1 MTNPKAPSSAPL
13 KPDQTCVRI
22 GTRGSP
28 LALVQA
34 RLVAAAV
41 EANSGGKLSA
51 EIVTFTTSGDQ
62 LTTERLINSG
72 GKGLFTKE
80 IDLAVSDGRVDIAVH
95 SLKDVP
101 SILPDGQVFYAY
113 PKREDP
119 REGFL
124 SSKATCLA
132 DLPKGATVGT
142 ASLRREAQT
151 LAARPDLNIVTF
163 RGRVE
168 TRMQK
173 LEDGLADATYLAM
186 AGLTRLGMAH
196 FAHPIP
202 VEDMLPAAAQGII
215 GVVGL
220 ESLPAPIKAALEQLD
235 HADTRAAATAER
247 AFLLALDGSCRTPI
261 AAHLF
266 DQGETWR
273 LKGEVIAIDGSTSW
287 QAEATLPKTATEA
300 ALAQMGRE
308 VGDDIREQA
317 GGDLPAFQDDE

>member
-1 MTNPKAPSSAPL
+1 MTDPHPPTKAPQSAD
-13 KPDQTCVRI
+13 KPCVRI

-34 RLVAAAV
+34 LLVAAAV
-41 EANSGGKLSA
+41 ESGSDGKLTTQ
-51 EIVTFTTSGDQ
+51 IVTFTTTGDQ
-62 LTTERLINSG
+62 LTTQRLINSG

-80 IDLAVSDGRVDIAVH
+80 IDLAVADRRVDIAVH

-101 SILPDGQVFYAY
+101 SLLPEGQVFYAF

-132 DLPKGATVGT
+132 DLPQGATVGT

-168 TRMQK
+168 TRIRK
-173 LEDGLADATYLAM
+173 LEEGLADATYLAM
-186 AGLTRLGMAH
+186 AGLTRLDMDH
-196 FAHPIP
+196 LAHPIP
-202 VEDMLPAAAQGII
+202 LEEMLPAAAQGII

-220 ESLPAPIKAALEQLD
+220 DTLPAAIKAPLDLLD
-235 HADTRAAATAER
+235 HADTRAAAIAER

-266 DQGETWR
+266 DRGDTWC
-273 LKGEVIAIDGSTSW
+273 LKGEVIAPDGQTSW
-287 QAEATLPKTATEA
+287 QAEGILPKSASGE
-300 ALAQMGRE
+300 ALAKMGHE
-308 VGDDIREQA
+308 VGEDIRQQA
-317 GGDLPAFQDDE
+317 GGDLPAYQDDE